1 MVRLLPWAKLLRPA
15 NGLISLAGTVIAGLS
30 VLGILSAGHLYS
42 FVLALVLAGITT
54 FLATSAG
61 NALNDYVDAEGD
73 KINHPDRPIPKGEVT
88 RKGVLAYSVVL
99 YALSPVP
106 LALLLPL
113 GLFPGTVGFASLE
126 ALILIWAA
134 SVCLMVGYEFN
145 WKQQGLT
152 GNAIVALLTGLVFL
166 FGATVVWHPV
176 NALPLM
182 AMAFLATLSREVI
195 KDMEDVAGDSA
206 RTTLPKTYG
215 MTTAAQVGRLSA
227 VLAIVLSPLPLLLW
241 LPFFSPA
248 GMAYLA
254 IVIASD
260 AVFVL
265 SVAWLPQKLHRE
277 QGLSKIAM
285 VLALGAF
292 LGASLR

>member
-1 MVRLLPWAKLLRPA
+1 MVRLLPWAKLLRPG
-15 NGLISLAGTVIAGLS
+15 NGVISLAGTVISGLS
-30 VLGILSAGHLYS
+30 VLGISADHLGS
-42 FVLALVLAGITT
+42 FLLALVLAGVTT

-73 KINHPDRPIPKGEVT
+73 KTNHPDRPIPKGEVT
-88 RKGVLAYSVVL
+88 RKGVLNYSVAL
-99 YALSPVP
+99 YAISPIP
-106 LALLLPL
+106 LLLYLPL
-113 GLFPGTVGFASLE
+113 GLVPGTVGLPTLG
-126 ALILIWAA
+126 ALIVIWAA

-152 GNAIVALLTGLVFL
+152 GNAVVALLTGLVFL
-166 FGATVVWHPV
+166 FGATVVWHPL
-176 NALPLM
+176 NALPWV
-182 AMAFLATLSREVI
+182 AMAFFANLSREII
-195 KDMEDVAGDSA
+195 KDMEDVRGDAA
-206 RTTLPKTYG
+206 RTTLPKSYG
-215 MTTAAQVGRLSA
+215 MDTAALAGRVSA
-227 VLAIVLSPLPLLLW
+227 LMAIVLSPLPFLIW
-241 LPFFSPA
+241 LSLVSTA
-248 GMAYLA
+248 GLTYLA

-265 SVAWLPQKLHRE
+265 SVAWLPQRLHRE